1 MAQCSPGAFHQS
13 FGVLIRGLE
22 PSEAFWWPPGSCA
35 RVGWLCRARLP
46 RPGTS
51 SKLGLVREGEHVSP
65 SIRFGNAE
73 IRPSERLLL
82 IDGKAATLGSRA
94 FDVLLALVERRERL
108 VRKNELLD
116 LVWPDTVVEENNL
129 QSQVSQLRKLLGP
142 QAISTIPGRGYR
154 FSAAV
159 DESPPSALAAATQV
173 PGMPRAE
180 APSPSP
186 GAALRTN
193 LPAVLPALIGRDD
206 DLLALGALIDRH
218 RGTHRL
224 VTIAGAGGIGKT
236 RLAQTLLQARTG
248 AFAHGVCFVDLAPV
262 ADPRQIADTI
272 ATALGVP
279 AAVGDAT
286 EALTSAVAP
295 LEILILLD
303 NAEHLLDEV
312 ARIALHLLASAPGLQ
327 LLVTSQAPLKVAD
340 ERIYRLGALALP
352 DDEVDVAEALTFG
365 AVALFVDR
373 AQAADRRFALDAGNV
388 ETVIDICRRLDGLP
402 LALELAA
409 ARVPLLGV
417 KRLATS
423 LGERLRLLT
432 AGSRGA
438 PARQQTLRAALE
450 WSHGLASPVE
460 QVVFRRLGVLAGSS
474 TLELVQQVVADAAID
489 AWAAVEALGGVVD
502 RSLVSVSADEPPRY
516 RLLDSPRAFASERL
530 AAAGE
535 LDIVAA
541 RHAGA
546 MRALFEP
553 TCDSLIRSGVG
564 VQEAFAAMDADLDNA
579 QAALKWAQTHDE
591 QTAASLTM
599 CIGTHLALSGS
610 GITSIPRHLVP
621 ASVAC
626 EQLPCGVVSLWSWT
640 VSRTKT
646 GAAILIGR
654 DWADRAIAYA
664 RARGDVAAL
673 CVALASLADFLVPG
687 SPEAAR
693 IIDELKTL
701 DDPSVA
707 ALARSAGPITEAGHR
722 SKLGDTPGAIACL
735 QRALALISET
745 GVRNGIWIVQSWL
758 IGMKLA
764 AGRMTEVLA
773 DGLPL
778 LQQMQGTRN
787 ETALGICRRAVV
799 TALLAQGDHD
809 RARPLAQVGWRQAA
823 RFPLLAHAGWPDLL
837 ALQAALQGR
846 PRAAAKLLGVGD
858 ASWARAE
865 RQRGATTD
873 RFVQRA
879 ESMAAG
885 ALGDATF
892 AHLRREGTLLRN
904 EDVDAIA
911 FAGEEDLA

>member
-1 MAQCSPGAFHQS
+1 M
-13 FGVLIRGLE
+13 
-22 PSEAFWWPPGSCA
+22 
-35 RVGWLCRARLP
+35 
-46 RPGTS
+46 
-51 SKLGLVREGEHVSP
+51 SP
-65 SIRFGNAE
+65 SIRFANAE
-73 IRPSERLLL
+73 IRPSERQLL
-82 IDGKAATLGSRA
+82 IDGKPAALGSRA

-154 FSAAV
+154 FTATV
-159 DESPPSALAAATQV
+159 DESPSSGTAAAPQAA
-173 PGMPRAE
+173 GAPRGE
-180 APSPSP
+180 ASAPPTTT
-186 GAALRTN
+186 ALRTN
-193 LPAVLPALIGRDD
+193 LPAVLPSLIGRDD

-262 ADPRQIADTI
+262 TDPRQVADTI

-279 AAVGDAT
+279 TAVGDAT
-286 EALTSAVAP
+286 EALTRTVAP

-312 ARIALHLLASAPGLQ
+312 ARIASHLLASAPGLQ

-352 DDEVDVAEALTFG
+352 DDEVDVEEALTFG

-373 AQAADRRFALDAGNV
+373 AQAADRRFALDAANV

-402 LALELAA
+402 LALEFAA

-417 KRLATS
+417 HRLATS

-460 QVVFRRLGVLAGSS
+460 QVVFRRLGVLAGGSS
-474 TLELVQQVVADAAID
+474 LELVQQVVADDAID
-489 AWAAVEALGGVVD
+489 AWAAVEALGGLVD

-516 RLLDSPRAFASERL
+516 RLLDSPRVFARERL

-535 LDIVAA
+535 FDTIAA
-541 RHAGA
+541 RHARA
-546 MRALFEP
+546 MRSLYESS
-553 TCDSLIRSGVG
+553 CDSLIRSGTSAVA
-564 VQEAFAAMDADLDNA
+564 AFAAMDADLDNA
-579 QAALKWAQTHDE
+579 QAALQWAQTHDE

-599 CIGTHLALSGS
+599 AIGSHLALTGS
-610 GITSIPRHLVP
+610 GMAVPQHLIPADLP
-621 ASVAC
+621 Y
-626 EQLPCGVVSLWSWT
+626 EQLPCGQVSLWSWT
-640 VSRTKT
+640 ISRARRA
-646 GAAILIGR
+646 AAIPVGR
-654 DWADRAIAYA
+654 EWADRAIAHA
-664 RARGDVAAL
+664 RAHGDVPAL
-673 CVALASLADFLVPG
+673 CVALASLADFLAPG

-693 IIDELKTL
+693 VFDELHAL
-701 DDPSVA
+701 DDPSMA
-707 ALARSAGPITEAGHR
+707 PLARSGAPIAEASHR
-722 SKLGDTPGAIACL
+722 RKLGDFPAAIACV

-758 IGMKLA
+758 IGFNLA
-764 AGRMTEVLA
+764 AGRTAEVLA

-778 LQQMQGTRN
+778 LEQLQGTRN

-799 TALLAQGDHD
+799 TALLANDD
-809 RARPLAQVGWRQAA
+809 LARARPLAQVGWRQDAA
-823 RFPLLAHAGWPDLL
+823 RIPLLAHAAWPDLL
-837 ALQAALQGR
+837 ALLAALESR
-846 PRAAAKLLGVGD
+846 PRAAAKLLGWGD
-858 ASWARAE
+858 AGWARSGRE
-865 RQRGATTD
+865 RGATT
-873 RFVQRA
+873 RAAIQRA
-879 ESMAAG
+879 ESIAAG
-885 ALGDATF
+885 ALGDETF
-892 AHLRREGTLLRN
+892 AHLRREGALLGS

-911 FAGEEDLA
+911 FAAEDIS

>member
-1 MAQCSPGAFHQS
+1 M
-13 FGVLIRGLE
+13 
-22 PSEAFWWPPGSCA
+22 
-35 RVGWLCRARLP
+35 
-46 RPGTS
+46 
-51 SKLGLVREGEHVSP
+51 
-65 SIRFGNAE
+65 
-73 IRPSERLLL
+73 
-82 IDGKAATLGSRA
+82 
-94 FDVLLALVERRERL
+94 
-108 VRKNELLD
+108 
-116 LVWPDTVVEENNL
+116 
-129 QSQVSQLRKLLGP
+129 
-142 QAISTIPGRGYR
+142 
-154 FSAAV
+154 
-159 DESPPSALAAATQV
+159 
-173 PGMPRAE
+173 
-180 APSPSP
+180 
-186 GAALRTN
+186 
-193 LPAVLPALIGRDD
+193 LPALIGRDD

-417 KRLATS
+417 KKLATS

-489 AWAAVEALGGVVD
+489 AWAAVEALGGLVD
-502 RSLVSVSADEPPRY
+502 RSLVSVKCR
-516 RLLDSPRAFASERL
+516 R
-530 AAAGE
+530 AAALPAPRQPTGVCE
-535 LDIVAA
+535 RAA
-541 RHAGA
+541 GGGRRARHRRRAPRRRHAGTVRTDVRLA
-546 MRALFEP
+546 DPQRLGRAGGLRGHGCRP
-553 TCDSLIRSGVG
+553 RQRAGR
-564 VQEAFAAMDADLDNA
+564 A
-579 QAALKWAQTHDE
+579 KWAQTHDE

-599 CIGTHLALSGS
+599 CIGSHLALSGS

-621 ASVAC
+621 ASVSC

-646 GAAILIGR
+646 RAAVPDRSGLGRPRDCVCAGTWRRRGVVRGAGEPGR
-654 DWADRAIAYA
+654 
-664 RARGDVAAL
+664 L
-673 CVALASLADFLVPG
+673 PG
-687 SPEAAR
+687 AG
-693 IIDELKTL
+693 
-701 DDPSVA
+701 
-707 ALARSAGPITEAGHR
+707 LARSGAHHRRTQDAGRPERGAVGTQRRADHR
-722 SKLGDTPGAIACL
+722 SRPPRKLGDTPGAIACL
-735 QRALALISET
+735 QRALTLISET

-858 ASWARAE
+858 ASWARAG

-885 ALGDATF
+885 ALGDTTF
-892 AHLRREGTLLRN
+892 AHLRREGTVLRN

-911 FAGEEDLA
+911 FAGEDLA